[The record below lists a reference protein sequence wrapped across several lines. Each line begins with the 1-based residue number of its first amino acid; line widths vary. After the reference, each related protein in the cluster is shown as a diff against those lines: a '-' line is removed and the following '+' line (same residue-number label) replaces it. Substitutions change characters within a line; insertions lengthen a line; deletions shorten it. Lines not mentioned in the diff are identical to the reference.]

1 MLIKHG
7 KNWFMVSIIDGLKIY
22 GIKILL
28 KMRRLWRWK
37 DIFVR
42 ANKITLLLFP
52 TWLLYLLIVII
63 WNKSTGY
70 APSLMEVLW
79 QCKEGFFTSV
89 ITVMV
94 MNTAQVVRDHKKSL
108 WYRWMC
114 WMNLMAIINGLMTYE
129 REEEYQR
136 EQGVKEDGYTIC

>member
-1 MLIKHG
+1 
-7 KNWFMVSIIDGLKIY
+7 
-22 GIKILL
+22 
-28 KMRRLWRWK
+28 
-37 DIFVR
+37 
-42 ANKITLLLFP
+42 
-52 TWLLYLLIVII
+52 
-63 WNKSTGY
+63 
-70 APSLMEVLW
+70 
-79 QCKEGFFTSV
+79 
-89 ITVMV
+89 MV